1 MVKELNQYWQSQKQ
15 ATLSLFHTETLLE
28 SDIITIQDTNGIATG
43 TGTTGTTIDGDT
55 QNITGDGMI
64 GFTVLI
70 LLSLL
75 GAHLIDRNL
84 NRSQES
90 NHHRD
95 LDQDSLY
102 NQENQNQE

>member
-28 SDIITIQDTNGIATG
+28 SDTITTQGTNGITTG

-55 QNITGDGMI
+55 QSSTGDGMI
-64 GFTVLI
+64 GFTALI

-75 GAHLIDRNL
+75 GAHLIDRKL
-84 NRSQES
+84 NRK
-90 NHHRD
+90 NN
-95 LDQDSLY
+95 LDQD

>member
-28 SDIITIQDTNGIATG
+28 SDTIFTQDTSGIITG
-43 TGTTGTTIDGDT
+43 TGTTGITIDGDT
-55 QNITGDGMI
+55 QSSTGDGMI

-75 GAHLIDRNL
+75 GAHLIDRKL
-84 NRSQES
+84 NRK
-90 NHHRD
+90 NN
-95 LDQDSLY
+95 LDQD